1 MTVKITKEGD
11 TAILSFK
18 DLKSRQLDLTNVKQI
33 QNRVAQIASRNIR
46 LDFHNVD
53 YIDSSIIGFIVETFN
68 AIRNKNGCFKI
79 IRVNKNIFEILEM
92 TNLTKFLEIERA

>member
-1 MTVKITKEGD
+1 MTVKITRQGD
-11 TAILSFK
+11 TAIISFK

-33 QNRVAQIASRNIR
+33 QNRVKQISSGNIL
-46 LDFHNVD
+46 LDFHNID

-68 AIRNKNGCFKI
+68 SIRNRNGSFKI
-79 IRVNKNIFEILEM
+79 TRVNKNIFEILEM

>member
-1 MTVKITKEGD
+1 MTIKLIKKED
-11 TAILSFK
+11 TTTIQFK
-18 DLKSRQLDLTNVKQI
+18 DLKSRQLDLTNIKTI
-33 QNRVAQIASRNIR
+33 QNKVKGITSRNIL

-68 AIRNKNGCFKI
+68 IFRNNGGQFKI

-92 TNLTKFLEIERA
+92 TNLTKFLEIERT